1 MSRPTVTIL
10 EQEPRSF
17 WGGSQILEVLP
28 QRARL
33 ESERSTP
40 VRCRT
45 DAGGGFGYGEGV
57 YRVPAKRDTEAVL
70 EVRLA
75 DGARSRRASMIGMQ
89 LFAVPPVVAAVL
101 AGAASPTAG
110 LVGLVASGLGCYA
123 LGRHLARDDVRWL
136 HVRGGDVLVGDRE
149 GSLRH
154 VAALSDLLDVGLET
168 KTVTHMLEGASAI
181 PAVRFEQATAG
192 PEIDTARIG
201 FVTERGTSHP
211 LGETYISH
219 LYAAEALS
227 QVRVFLRK
235 NGWVPADERDASP

>member
-1 MSRPTVTIL
+1 
-10 EQEPRSF
+10 
-17 WGGSQILEVLP
+17 
-28 QRARL
+28 
-33 ESERSTP
+33 
-40 VRCRT
+40 
-45 DAGGGFGYGEGV
+45 
-57 YRVPAKRDTEAVL
+57 
-70 EVRLA
+70 
-75 DGARSRRASMIGMQ
+75 MQ

-136 HVRGGDVLVGDRE
+136 HVRAGDLFIGERE
-149 GSLRH
+149 DSRCH
-154 VAALSDLLDVGLET
+154 VASLSDLLDVSLET
-168 KTVTHMLEGASAI
+168 KTVTQMLEGASAI

-211 LGETYISH
+211 LGDTYISH

-235 NGWVPADERDASP
+235 NGWIPADERDASR